1 MEFKFHK
8 NDNFIIIIVLY
19 CIIPWAVFNLL
30 LLIIIHYQSYQ
41 FIRVVSY
48 FKFKLI
54 DTLNYNKLITNVLIN
69 VCYYLIKIDLYYDGG
84 DTISFDLILH
94 ISFAYKCKFL

>member
-1 MEFKFHK
+1 MEFKFRK

-30 LLIIIHYQSYQ
+30 LLIIIHYRSYQ
-41 FIRVVSY
+41 FIRVASY

-54 DTLNYNKLITNVLIN
+54 DTLNYNNKRFN
-69 VCYYLIKIDLYYDGG
+69 
-84 DTISFDLILH
+84 
-94 ISFAYKCKFL
+94 